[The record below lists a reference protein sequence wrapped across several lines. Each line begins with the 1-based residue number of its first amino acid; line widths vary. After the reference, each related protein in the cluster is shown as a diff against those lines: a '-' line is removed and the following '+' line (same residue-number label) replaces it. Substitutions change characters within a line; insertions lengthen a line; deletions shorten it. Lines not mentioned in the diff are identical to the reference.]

1 MGIRKWSI
9 SSLEYGQRILSS
21 GLEGARSGQEAFLRG
36 RSFTPFL
43 SESVHKAWKPC
54 MVGACIG
61 LLGSIS
67 GSRHKSISRVL
78 RCGFMGGAIG
88 MGFGIA
94 WNGRGLTESIT
105 SNALRNI
112 AKVRDENWLE
122 SHPIDY
128 A

>member
-1 MGIRKWSI
+1 
-9 SSLEYGQRILSS
+9 
-21 GLEGARSGQEAFLRG
+21 
-36 RSFTPFL
+36 
-43 SESVHKAWKPC
+43 
-54 MVGACIG
+54 
-61 LLGSIS
+61 
-67 GSRHKSISRVL
+67 
-78 RCGFMGGAIG
+78 MGGAIG